1 LLAKANFKS
10 PKNKQLFGFQYFN
23 LQIQNM
29 AILENGNLKGLV
41 GNLVFRKSNEKTI
54 VQTAPGRKTK
64 QTKGTKS
71 AATDFGHA
79 STAGSRI
86 RHVMGEVHLKLHD
99 SNMHNRLINQLKRVT
114 RPNRAPLGEKTI
126 RGGNI
131 DRIVN
136 FQFNDKCHM
145 HDYMHFDPEIK
156 LLDKKQIAIKFPK
169 FDMQNDIHRPKYCN
183 LMKINLMIVVFNFE
197 KQIYVRSHK
206 HQIPLSLQADPR
218 TVELE
223 ELRFDVNDRHAE
235 TVLIGMS
242 IEYYERFR
250 EDYALLNS
258 KDLHPAAIVGAFIIE
273 S

>member
-1 LLAKANFKS
+1 
-10 PKNKQLFGFQYFN
+10 
-23 LQIQNM
+23 M

-54 VQTAPGRKTK
+54 VQTGPGRKTK
-64 QTKGTKS
+64 QTKATK
-71 AATDFGHA
+71 AAAIDFGHT

-86 RHVMGEVHLKLHD
+86 RHIMGQVHLKLHD

-114 RPNRAPLGEKTI
+114 RPNRAPVGEKTI
-126 RGGNI
+126 RGGKI
-131 DRIVN
+131 DRLVN

-156 LLDKKQIAIKFPK
+156 LLDTKQIAIQFPK

-183 LMKINLMIVVFNFE
+183 LMKINLMIVVFNFD
-197 KQIYVRSHK
+197 KQIYVRRHK
-206 HQIPLSLQADPR
+206 HQISLCLQADSR

-223 ELRFDVNDRHAE
+223 ELRFDVNDQDAE
-235 TVLIGMS
+235 TVLIGMN

-250 EDYALLNS
+250 EDYSLLNN